1 MNSLT
6 SELQVGIEFRND
18 ATVLINAKKD
28 EYNTVSSKQIEI
40 PPYIHKQV
48 SQFLVTKRNVEKH
61 IQEVKHQQE
70 MEDLQYNRVLCGANI
85 FEYFCCSICCCFY
98 WFRYCCKSRCCSKT
112 ENDYNM
118 EKIATKLSLFHTINK
133 DLMNE
138 LLELMNVF
146 QDEVKGLAF
155 DKQNDMFNYE
165 IITNRYMK
173 DMIAEKQGLTVLK
186 LKSDD
191 QGVEEDDDDIE
202 RAKSSQPVY
211 NIHSSIP
218 VVIPTD
224 QYRTNISRCY
234 DAKQSILKTRLMRNS
249 MDKQRS
255 IRNHLQGIYD
265 VPEDEEDEDED
276 DSESTSVQTSERD
289 RESSVSVPPL
299 PPSVNSSSPNPNT
312 ITPTMPISQ
321 LELTKIK
328 EDEKD

>member
-1 MNSLT
+1 
-6 SELQVGIEFRND
+6 
-18 ATVLINAKKD
+18 
-28 EYNTVSSKQIEI
+28 
-40 PPYIHKQV
+40 
-48 SQFLVTKRNVEKH
+48 
-61 IQEVKHQQE
+61 
-70 MEDLQYNRVLCGANI
+70 
-85 FEYFCCSICCCFY
+85 
-98 WFRYCCKSRCCSKT
+98 
-112 ENDYNM
+112 M